1 MNRKIKLFLKKVPLM
16 IMALFS
22 ILICTNNVKADTITI
37 NQNYVS
43 GFFHAHK
50 SGNNYSR
57 YGQMAFWSTSNGD
70 SSFCIE
76 PGATF
81 SNRASYITYSQS
93 DYDLINIINNNTSN
107 NANKINQ
114 SQLDLIK
121 LYAFY
126 GYGYDGHNTNEYRI
140 ATQMLIWRVVD
151 PNQVFTDSNC
161 TVNNC
166 KAITDEQA
174 GVADE
179 MAEIQKLVDNHYL
192 LPSFNREEIQLN
204 LGESTTL
211 YDTNNI
217 LSTFQ
222 VSSCTNCNATISGNS
237 LVITATGTGELSVNL
252 SKKTNPYGKSMLFA
266 ISEDSQNQVTIG
278 DIDPIPASVFGTIS
292 GGNLEI
298 TKTSENG
305 SGLTGAT
312 FKVYNSSNSEVC
324 TIITDGAGKGT
335 CKNLAV
341 GNYTIREVSSPVGYI
356 LDSTVYNFSITTSN
370 YDIKLNFQNK
380 LITGNIELQKI
391 SSSQATDASLENAIY
406 GIYDMSDNLITK
418 IETDAD
424 GVARYE
430 GLKYGNYY
438 VKEIAPSEGHELD
451 PNKYEFS
458 ISNNGETIK
467 ITSTEPVIKF
477 DFSLIKTMGDGS
489 SGVIETEANATF
501 DIYLLSTNEKVATIK
516 TNESGKASITLDYG
530 IYRVCQTSGDSGTLL
545 ADCFTI
551 DMRNGNVEKI
561 VNNELLK
568 AKIKVTKIDS
578 NTGEIIPL
586 AGIKFKIKNLD
597 TDEYICQVTDKEQCV
612 FETNVDGILITP
624 LSLTAGHYQL
634 EELDQELEGYLW
646 NSKPLEFYISADNII
661 YDDSFGA
668 IVELEF
674 ENTPVKG
681 RIEIFK
687 YGEEV
692 SFENGIEYNK
702 IPLKDITFALYD
714 ENWNLIQYI
723 TTNEQGYGTFEG
735 NLGKYYLKEIE
746 TLDGYVLN
754 ETVYEINLTY
764 QDQYTQIVTE
774 KIEIVNYLKKGTLE
788 LLKVDANT
796 GKAMSNV
803 EFEIYNENDEL
814 IHQGKTN
821 SDGLLIID
829 SIPIGRYYILEV
841 GTNEGYILNANK
853 IYFEITSN
861 DEVVEVEM
869 ENDKINGTIKLLK
882 TDESG
887 NPLAGVKFA
896 LYDINNRLVGEYITD
911 ENGYIE
917 ITLDFGKYY
926 LKEIESLDGYVLNNQ
941 RYDFEITEQYQVI
954 EIVVTNS
961 REIEVP
967 KTATK
972 DLTYILG
979 GILVLMGIGTS
990 IYGFVKKKKN

>member
-1 MNRKIKLFLKKVPLM
+1 M
-16 IMALFS
+16 
-22 ILICTNNVKADTITI
+22 
-37 NQNYVS
+37 
-43 GFFHAHK
+43 
-50 SGNNYSR
+50 
-57 YGQMAFWSTSNGD
+57 
-70 SSFCIE
+70 
-76 PGATF
+76 
-81 SNRASYITYSQS
+81 
-93 DYDLINIINNNTSN
+93 
-107 NANKINQ
+107 
-114 SQLDLIK
+114 
-121 LYAFY
+121 
-126 GYGYDGHNTNEYRI
+126 
-140 ATQMLIWRVVD
+140 
-151 PNQVFTDSNC
+151 
-161 TVNNC
+161 
-166 KAITDEQA
+166 
-174 GVADE
+174 
-179 MAEIQKLVDNHYL
+179 
-192 LPSFNREEIQLN
+192 
-204 LGESTTL
+204 
-211 YDTNNI
+211 
-217 LSTFQ
+217 
-222 VSSCTNCNATISGNS
+222 
-237 LVITATGTGELSVNL
+237 
-252 SKKTNPYGKSMLFA
+252 
-266 ISEDSQNQVTIG
+266 
-278 DIDPIPASVFGTIS
+278 
-292 GGNLEI
+292 
-298 TKTSENG
+298 
-305 SGLTGAT
+305 
-312 FKVYNSSNSEVC
+312 
-324 TIITDGAGKGT
+324 
-335 CKNLAV
+335 
-341 GNYTIREVSSPVGYI
+341 
-356 LDSTVYNFSITTSN
+356 
-370 YDIKLNFQNK
+370 NFQNK

-612 FETNVDGILITP
+612 FETNADGILITP

>member
-179 MAEIQKLVDNHYL
+179 MTEIQKLVDNHYL

-237 LVITATGTGELSVNL
+237 LVITATGTGKLSVNL

-370 YDIKLNFQNK
+370 YDI
-380 LITGNIELQKI
+380 
-391 SSSQATDASLENAIY
+391 
-406 GIYDMSDNLITK
+406 
-418 IETDAD
+418 
-424 GVARYE
+424 
-430 GLKYGNYY
+430 
-438 VKEIAPSEGHELD
+438 
-451 PNKYEFS
+451 
-458 ISNNGETIK
+458 
-467 ITSTEPVIKF
+467 
-477 DFSLIKTMGDGS
+477 DFCQ
-489 SGVIETEANATF
+489 
-501 DIYLLSTNEKVATIK
+501 DI
-516 TNESGKASITLDYG
+516 
-530 IYRVCQTSGDSGTLL
+530 
-545 ADCFTI
+545 
-551 DMRNGNVEKI
+551 
-561 VNNELLK
+561 
-568 AKIKVTKIDS
+568 VTK
-578 NTGEIIPL
+578 NC
-586 AGIKFKIKNLD
+586 K
-597 TDEYICQVTDKEQCV
+597 
-612 FETNVDGILITP
+612 
-624 LSLTAGHYQL
+624 
-634 EELDQELEGYLW
+634 
-646 NSKPLEFYISADNII
+646 
-661 YDDSFGA
+661 
-668 IVELEF
+668 
-674 ENTPVKG
+674 VK
-681 RIEIFK
+681 
-687 YGEEV
+687 
-692 SFENGIEYNK
+692 
-702 IPLKDITFALYD
+702 
-714 ENWNLIQYI
+714 
-723 TTNEQGYGTFEG
+723 
-735 NLGKYYLKEIE
+735 
-746 TLDGYVLN
+746 
-754 ETVYEINLTY
+754 
-764 QDQYTQIVTE
+764 
-774 KIEIVNYLKKGTLE
+774 
-788 LLKVDANT
+788 
-796 GKAMSNV
+796 
-803 EFEIYNENDEL
+803 
-814 IHQGKTN
+814 
-821 SDGLLIID
+821 
-829 SIPIGRYYILEV
+829 
-841 GTNEGYILNANK
+841 
-853 IYFEITSN
+853 
-861 DEVVEVEM
+861 
-869 ENDKINGTIKLLK
+869 
-882 TDESG
+882 
-887 NPLAGVKFA
+887 
-896 LYDINNRLVGEYITD
+896 
-911 ENGYIE
+911 
-917 ITLDFGKYY
+917 
-926 LKEIESLDGYVLNNQ
+926 
-941 RYDFEITEQYQVI
+941 
-954 EIVVTNS
+954 
-961 REIEVP
+961 
-967 KTATK
+967 
-972 DLTYILG
+972 
-979 GILVLMGIGTS
+979 
-990 IYGFVKKKKN
+990 